1 LSCAAGWDASRRI
14 LIVTDAWAPQVN
26 GVVRTLQSVRAQLT
40 SMGHVVE
47 VIGPDRF
54 ATLPCPTYPE
64 IRLAMAAP
72 WTIGRMIADFAPDAI
87 HLATEGPLC
96 LTARRWCLRQGVR
109 FTTAYHTNF
118 PDYVQSRTGLSAEW
132 FWPYFRWF
140 HGPASAVLTSTPS
153 IRAGL
158 HRAGIHQTHHWGRGV
173 DTALFKPEG
182 PAHPAYEGIT
192 GPILLHVGRVA
203 VEKNIEAFLALD
215 VPGTKVVVGE
225 GPARAALQAKYPE
238 ALFLGLQTGEPLA
251 AAYRGADCLVFPSRT
266 DTFGLVMIEAL
277 ACGTPVAAYPVMGPV
292 DVLTDAVGAMDERLE
307 VAVAR
312 ALPLDRRACAAYGR
326 RFTWL
331 RSAKEFLGSLHWLTA
346 VPLAQAA

>member
-1 LSCAAGWDASRRI
+1 MTEIGQIAPGRRI

-26 GVVRTLQSVRAQLT
+26 GVVRTLQSVSAELGA
-40 SMGHVVE
+40 MGHVVD

-72 WTIGRMIADFAPDAI
+72 GTIGRMIAAFRPDAI

-96 LTARRWCLRQGVR
+96 VAARRWCLRRGYH

-118 PDYVQSRTGLSAEW
+118 PDYVQSRTGLSADL

-158 HRAGIHQTHHWGRGV
+158 HRAGISQTHHWGRGV
-173 DTALFKPEG
+173 DLALFTPDG
-182 PAHPAYEGIT
+182 AAHPAYAGLP
-192 GPILLHVGRVA
+192 GPVMLHVGRVA
-203 VEKNIEAFLALD
+203 VEKNIEAFLRLD
-215 VPGTKVVVGE
+215 MPGTKVVVGD
-225 GPARAALQAKYPE
+225 GPARAALEQHYPD
-238 ALFLGLQTGEPLA
+238 AHFLGLLTGEALA
-251 AAYRGADCLVFPSRT
+251 SAYRGADVLVFPSRT

-292 DVLTDAVGAMDERLE
+292 DVLTPTSGAMDERLE
-307 VAVAR
+307 TAVER
-312 ALPLDRRACAAYGR
+312 ALTMDRAACAAFGR
-326 RFTWL
+326 SFSWR
-331 RSAKEFLGSLHWLTA
+331 RSAEQFLGSLHWLGEDGYA
-346 VPLAQAA
+346 RAA